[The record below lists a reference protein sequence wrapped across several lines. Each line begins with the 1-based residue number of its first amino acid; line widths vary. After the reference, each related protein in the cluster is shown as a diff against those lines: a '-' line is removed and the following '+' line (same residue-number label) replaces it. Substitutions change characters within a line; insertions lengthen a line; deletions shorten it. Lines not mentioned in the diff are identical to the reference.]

1 MHNVWGISRVSWGDG
16 ARDTIYVEVI
26 KMDGN
31 GRSGDKDLPGG
42 GL

>member
-1 MHNVWGISRVSWGDG
+1 MANIYDGGVSWGEG
-16 ARDTIYVEVI
+16 TRDTIYVEVI

-31 GRSGDKDLPGG
+31 GSLGDEDLPRG